1 MSIFSDQLAFMKAC
15 GQMTSEGLNVETGL
29 WGNLIREE
37 YNELFRALRAF
48 HESPVLNKKA
58 DVAKEAIDLIYVVA
72 GLLNNLNIPAEDV
85 WAAVHISNMAKVDPL
100 TGQVRR
106 RSDGKILKPEGWQA
120 PDIFSILKE
129 HHDAN
134 HKS

>member
-1 MSIFSDQLAFMKAC
+1 MSIFSDQLSFMKAC
-15 GQMTSEGLNVETGL
+15 GQMISEGLNIETGL

-37 YNELFRALRAF
+37 YNELFRALKAF
-48 HESPVLNKKA
+48 HESPVLNRKA

-72 GLLNNLNIPAEDV
+72 GLLNNLNIPAEKV
-85 WAAVHISNMAKVDPL
+85 WAAVHASNMAKIDPS
-100 TGQVRR
+100 TGRVNKRP
-106 RSDGKILKPEGWQA
+106 DGKVIKPDGWKA

-129 HHDAN
+129 HRDEN